1 MRCYSISL
9 FSKRVHGKKSC
20 YFLIFYKNVFFVFA
34 GDPPILT
41 PANDIVVAGG
51 PILTQELS
59 PKVQPIVVE
68 APVAPTVVSSAPEVV
83 VAQPPQSVITQPPA
97 PEFEE
102 DAQEDEKEE
111 VEIIAP
117 APAATTT
124 TATTTTN
131 NEINSE
137 AIEVLYCSFS

>member
-1 MRCYSISL
+1 MEDPFR
-9 FSKRVHGKKSC
+9 KKSYC
-20 YFLIFYKNVFFVFA
+20 LKNVFFVFA

-51 PILTQELS
+51 PILSQELS

-68 APVAPTVVSSAPEVV
+68 APVAPTVISSAPEVV

-111 VEIIAP
+111 IEIIAP
-117 APAATTT
+117 AATITTT
-124 TATTTTN
+124 TTTTN
-131 NEINSE
+131 NEIISE
-137 AIEVLYCSFS
+137 AIEVCIILYF

>member
-1 MRCYSISL
+1 M
-9 FSKRVHGKKSC
+9 
-20 YFLIFYKNVFFVFA
+20 
-34 GDPPILT
+34 T

-51 PILTQELS
+51 PILSQELS

-68 APVAPTVVSSAPEVV
+68 APVAPTVISSAPEVV

-111 VEIIAP
+111 IEIIAP
-117 APAATTT
+117 AATITTT
-124 TATTTTN
+124 TTTTTKTTN
-131 NEINSE
+131 NEITSE
-137 AIEVLYCSFS
+137 AIEVLYCIVLLSKGKNV

>member
-1 MRCYSISL
+1 MVDPL
-9 FSKRVHGKKSC
+9 WKKSC
-20 YFLIFYKNVFFVFA
+20 CLKNVFFVSA

-51 PILTQELS
+51 PILSQELS

-68 APVAPTVVSSAPEVV
+68 APVAPTVISSAPEVV

-111 VEIIAP
+111 IEIIAP
-117 APAATTT
+117 AATITTT
-124 TATTTTN
+124 TTKTTN
-131 NEINSE
+131 NEITSE
-137 AIEVLYCSFS
+137 AIEVLYCIVLF

>member
-1 MRCYSISL
+1 MVDPL
-9 FSKRVHGKKSC
+9 WKKSC
-20 YFLIFYKNVFFVFA
+20 CLKNVFFVSA

-51 PILTQELS
+51 PILSQELS
-59 PKVQPIVVE
+59 PKVQPIAVE
-68 APVAPTVVSSAPEVV
+68 APVAPTVISSAPEVV

-111 VEIIAP
+111 IEIIAP
-117 APAATTT
+117 AATITTT
-124 TATTTTN
+124 TTKTTN
-131 NEINSE
+131 NEITSE
-137 AIEVLYCSFS
+137 AIEVLYCIVLLSKGKNV

>member
-1 MRCYSISL
+1 MVDPL
-9 FSKRVHGKKSC
+9 WKKSC
-20 YFLIFYKNVFFVFA
+20 CLKNVFFVSA

-51 PILTQELS
+51 PILSQELS

-68 APVAPTVVSSAPEVV
+68 APVAPTVISSAPEVV

-111 VEIIAP
+111 IEIIAP
-117 APAATTT
+117 AATITTT
-124 TATTTTN
+124 TTKTTN
-131 NEINSE
+131 NEITSE
-137 AIEVLYCSFS
+137 AIEVLYCIVLLSKGKNV